1 MIWSG
6 VRVLL
11 HFISVRK
18 STPLQ
23 TRKIACIFMFEKVVF
38 IFANIFVN
46 ITVQMYPC
54 SEGTDTGSPAL

>member
-6 VRVLL
+6 ARVPL
-11 HFISVRK
+11 FIISVRK

-38 IFANIFVN
+38 IFANIFVKY
-46 ITVQMYPC
+46 IDIYEQF
-54 SEGTDTGSPAL
+54 